1 LVQRLFYL
9 NVINLKTGEMKNK
22 KSILVYFLL
31 FAGIIIVINLLSSQ
45 YFFRLDFTADQ
56 RYTLSK
62 ATKKIIRAVEKPVII
77 TAYFTK
83 DLPPAI
89 QQTRNEFKDM
99 LVEYSNISKGKVV
112 FEFVSPNED
121 ENIEKEI
128 GQQGIMPQI
137 INVREKDQ
145 AVQKKVYLAALLKYG
160 DKKEIIPFIMP
171 GAAMEYSLS
180 SSIKKLTATNK
191 PTIGFIQGQGEP
203 SMYSMQQ
210 ALQSLEVLYNVEN
223 VNLNGSIS
231 PEKYKSLVL
240 VAPRDSFREDELQ
253 LLDGYLK
260 KGGNLYIAMNR
271 VNGDLNNA
279 TGSELT
285 TGLET
290 WLMKK
295 GIHIDN
301 KFLVDASCGN
311 VTVMQQQGTFSFS
324 SQIKF
329 PFLPLINKF
338 TDHPASSGLET
349 VVLQFASPIS
359 FNGDTAIKYEPM
371 AFTSDRVGVLPPPL
385 YFDIQKRWN
394 NSDFPFA
401 KLVVAAAFEG
411 PIAGISNSKMVV
423 IGDGDFAINGEG
435 KQARQVNPD
444 NVNLMV
450 NSIDWLSDDT
460 GLIGLRTKAITNRPL
475 DQIDD
480 GKKTFLKYLNFLL
493 PLFLIVTYGFT
504 RNRNNKI
511 KEIKRMQ
518 ENYLE

>member
-1 LVQRLFYL
+1 
-9 NVINLKTGEMKNK
+9 MKNK
-22 KSILVYFLL
+22 KSIIAFILL
-31 FAGIIIVINLLSSQ
+31 FSGTIIVVNLISSQ

-56 RYTLSK
+56 RYTLNK
-62 ATKKIIRAVEKPVII
+62 ATKKIIRSIDKPV
-77 TAYFTK
+77 TVKAYFTK
-83 DLPPAI
+83 DLPPAV
-89 QQTRNEFKDM
+89 QQTKNEFKEM
-99 LVEYSNISKGKVV
+99 LIEYSNISKGNII
-112 FEFVSPNED
+112 FQFVSPNED
-121 ENIEKEI
+121 EKIEKEI
-128 GQQGIMPQI
+128 AQQGIMPQI

-145 AVQKKVYLAALLKYG
+145 VVQKKVYLAALLKYG

-180 SSIKKLTATNK
+180 SAIKKVTATNK
-191 PTIGFIQGQGEP
+191 PTIGLIQGHGEP
-203 SMYSMQQ
+203 SMFSMQQ
-210 ALQSLEVLYNVEN
+210 AMQSLEVLYKVEKM
-223 VNLNGSIS
+223 NLNESIS
-231 PEKYKSLVL
+231 PENYKSLVL
-240 VAPRDSFREDELQ
+240 VAPRDSFSENELQ

-260 KGGNLYIAMNR
+260 KGGNLYIAINR
-271 VNGDLNNA
+271 VDGDLSNA
-279 TGSELT
+279 KGSELT

-301 KFLVDASCGN
+301 KFLVDANCGN

-324 SQIKF
+324 SQVKF

-338 TDHPASSGLET
+338 TNHPASSGLET

-371 AFTSDRVGVLPPPL
+371 AYSSDKVGVLSAPI

-401 KLVVAAAFEG
+401 KLVIAAAFEG
-411 PIAGISNSKMVV
+411 PISGISNSKMVV

-450 NSIDWLSDDT
+450 NSIDWLCDDT
-460 GLIGLRTKAITNRPL
+460 GLIGLRTKEITNRPL

-480 GKKTFLKYLNFLL
+480 GKKAFLKYLNFLL
-493 PLFLIVTYGFT
+493 PLLLIIVYGIS